1 MKNTKVIFSLFV
13 VFLCLDSYAQDLSAL
28 DNSSLGLSLT
38 TFNQDI
44 NNSETPYFVSFQ
56 NELPYLIGLTGLFSV
71 GLVLQQTN
79 KEDPFTID
87 ELNNLD
93 RNTINSFDRGATL
106 NSSKKARSASDI
118 LFNLSMGLPTVVFL
132 LNKHTRSDVLPLFVM
147 GAESFLIS
155 GGLNL
160 VAKHVFNRA
169 RPYTYNPDFSLET
182 RTNGSSRLSFFSGHT
197 SQASAATFFIAKVIS
212 DYHPDMNLGLKI
224 GMWSTAVMIPA
235 VTGYLRVESG
245 RHYNTDVIAGFAI
258 GAIAGWIVP
267 HLNKKKKESQF
278 SLKPYSISGA
288 NGLSLVLN
296 LNK

>member
-1 MKNTKVIFSLFV
+1 MKNITAIFSLFLSL
-13 VFLCLDSYAQDLSAL
+13 LCLDAYAQGLSAL
-28 DNSSLGLSLT
+28 DNSTLGLSLT
-38 TFNQDI
+38 ILDQDL
-44 NNSETPYFVSFQ
+44 SSHETPYFVSFE
-56 NELPYLIGLTGLFSV
+56 NELPYLVGITSIFTV

-79 KEDPFTID
+79 KADPFTID

-93 RNTINSFDRGATL
+93 PNDINRFDRGATL
-106 NSSKKARSASDI
+106 KSSKKARSASDI
-118 LFNLSMGLPTVVFL
+118 LFNASIGLPTLIFL
-132 LNKHTRSDVLPLFVM
+132 INKHTRNDVVSLFVM
-147 GAESFLIS
+147 GAESFMIS

-169 RPYTYNPDFSLET
+169 RPYTYNADFSLET

-197 SQASAATFFIAKVIS
+197 SQTAAATFFIAKVMS
-212 DYHPDMNLGLKI
+212 DYHPEMNQALKI

-267 HLNKKKKESQF
+267 HLNKKKKESQLSFRPF
-278 SLKPYSISGA
+278 SNGGA